1 MTFCRK
7 RIKWIKSWYKHLR
20 SDKNKS
26 IKSNDCSICF
36 TSTDLNDWSRHWVLL
51 VDLTIEVDYVLMH
64 SLKMNQSFFFRMRT
78 RHLCYFVDEW
88 LSVDIDWHLIVVH
101 RWRFERCNTVWDFL
115 HELVGIHVLWSINKH
130 KFIRSRNVLF
140 KLWRDN
146 LH

>member
-1 MTFCRK
+1 M
-7 RIKWIKSWYKHLR
+7 IQ
-20 SDKNKS
+20 
-26 IKSNDCSICF
+26 
-36 TSTDLNDWSRHWVLL
+36 TSTKWQKQIHQIEWLFDLFYFDWFKWLITALSSSRWSNNWSRLCSDAFSENEPV
-51 VDLTIEVDYVLMH
+51 
-64 SLKMNQSFFFRMRT
+64 FFFRMRT
-78 RHLCYFVDEW
+78 HHLCYFVDEW